1 MQKNDLYFKDDSIVR
16 VLEVRE
22 DRVLV
27 IDCIRRTMPQWKE
40 LVSLAGLEK
49 CSEEKLY
56 EIADVDLPEIDSLCP
71 ENRKVAY
78 ERYTMIAPILRLLP
92 DEKKKCEMISTIAS
106 NEKISKQTV
115 RKYLCL
121 YLAFQ
126 NVAILAP
133 KDKDNDTSL
142 TKDEK
147 NMRWALNKFYFS
159 YQKHSLKTAYTM
171 MLKTKYCDGNGELLA
186 EYPTFNQFRYFYR
199 KRKNNQTYYI
209 SRNGLTNYQR
219 NNRPL
224 LGDGVQ
230 EFARAPGMGM
240 LDATICDIYLVNE
253 YGGIVGRPI
262 LTACVD
268 AYSSLC
274 CGYALTWEGGMY
286 SLRQL
291 MLNVVTDKQELCRKH
306 GINIYL
312 QEWNSSMCPGVFVTD
327 QGTEYVSNCFE
338 QIAELG
344 VKVVNLPVYRPEL
357 KGSIEKFFSIIQD
370 LFRPYLKGRG
380 LIEPDFQERGA
391 HDYRKDACLTLEQ
404 FEKVLLRCI
413 IYYNSQRIIENFPY
427 TADMLEN
434 KVAPYANEIFAYG
447 MNLEG
452 VNLVKVDKR
461 QLILTLL
468 PRTMGKF
475 TRSGL
480 IVNHVRYKNIN
491 YAEKYLSGGN
501 VTVSYNPDD
510 SSSVWLVDR
519 GSFVEFTL
527 IENRYKNKSFSEIEV
542 MQTQKKKIVKS
553 VEASN
558 IQAKINLASHIEA
571 IVANVGCSNG
581 DLEVIPQN
589 YEREKIKAHVDCMKE
604 GALDEEYG
612 FN

>member
-1 MQKNDLYFKDDSIVR
+1 MKNDLYFKDDSIVR
-16 VLEVRE
+16 VLDVKENRA
-22 DRVLV
+22 LM
-27 IDCIRRTMPQWKE
+27 IDCVRRTMPQWKDI
-40 LVSLAGLEK
+40 VSLVGWDQ
-49 CSEEKLY
+49 CSQETLY
-56 EIADVDLPEIDSLCP
+56 EITDVNLPELDSLSS
-71 ENRKVAY
+71 ESRKVAY

-92 DEKKKCEMISTIAS
+92 DEQKKCEMISVIAS
-106 NEKISKQTV
+106 NEKVSKQTV

-133 KDKDNDTSL
+133 KDKENDTLL

-171 MLKTKYCDGNGELLA
+171 MLKAKYCDGNGELLA

-230 EFARAPGMGM
+230 EYAKAPGMGM
-240 LDATICDIYLVNE
+240 LDATVCDIYLVNE
-253 YGGIVGRPI
+253 FGGIVGRPI

-268 AYSSLC
+268 SYSSLC
-274 CGYALTWEGGMY
+274 CGYALSWEGGMY

-291 MLNVVTDKQELCRKH
+291 MLNVVTDKQELCKKH
-306 GINIYL
+306 GINIKL
-312 QEWNSSMCPGVFVTD
+312 QEWDSSLCPGVLVTD

-344 VKVVNLPVYRPEL
+344 IKVVNLPVYRPEL
-357 KGSIEKFFSIIQD
+357 KGTVEKFFSIIQD

-413 IYYNSQRIIENFPY
+413 IYYNSQRVLENFPY
-427 TADMLEN
+427 TDDMLKE
-434 KVAPYANEIFAYG
+434 KIPPYANDIFKYG

-452 VNLVKVDKR
+452 VNLVRVDKR
-461 QLILTLL
+461 QLMLTLL
-468 PRTMGKF
+468 PRTEGKF

-480 IVNHVRYKNIN
+480 IVNRVRYKNTN
-491 YAEKYLSGGN
+491 YAEKYLSGGV
-501 VTVSYNPDD
+501 VTVAYNPDD
-510 SSSVWLVDR
+510 SSSVWLVEK
-519 GSFVEFTL
+519 GNFIEFTL
-527 IENRYKNKSFSEIEV
+527 IESRYQNKSFSEIEI
-542 MQTQKKKIVKS
+542 MQTAKKKIVKS
-553 VEASN
+553 VETSN

-571 IVANVGCSNG
+571 IVENVGNSNG
-581 DLEVIPQN
+581 DLELIPQN
-589 YEREKIKAHVDCMKE
+589 YEREKIKAHVDCMKV
-604 GALDEEYG
+604 GALNE
-612 FN
+612 

>member
-1 MQKNDLYFKDDSIVR
+1 MQKNDLYFKDDLIIR
-16 VLEVRE
+16 VLDVKE
-22 DRVLV
+22 DRALM

-40 LVSLAGLEK
+40 VAFFVGWEK

-56 EIADVDLPEIDSLCP
+56 EIADEDLPELDSIYP
-71 ENRKVAY
+71 ESRKVAY
-78 ERYTMIAPILRLLP
+78 ERYTMIAPILHLLP
-92 DEKKKCEMISTIAS
+92 DEQKKCEMISTIAT
-106 NEKISKQTV
+106 NEKVSKQTI

-126 NVAILAP
+126 KVAMLAP
-133 KDKDNDTSL
+133 KDKDSDTSL

-159 YQKHSLKTAYTM
+159 YEKHSLKTAYTM
-171 MLKTKYCDGNGELLA
+171 MLKAKYCDGNGELLPK
-186 EYPTFNQFRYFYR
+186 YPTFNQFRYFYR
-199 KRKNNQTYYI
+199 KRKNNQTYFI

-230 EFARAPGMGM
+230 EYAKAPGMGM

-268 AYSSLC
+268 TYSSLC

-291 MLNVVTDKQELCRKH
+291 MLNVVTDKQELCRKQ
-306 GINIYL
+306 GINIDSH
-312 QEWNSSMCPGVFVTD
+312 EWDSSMCPGVLVTD

-344 VKVVNLPVYRPEL
+344 IKVVNLPVYRPEL

-370 LFRPYLKGRG
+370 LFRPFLKGKG

-404 FEKVLLRCI
+404 FEKVLIRCI
-413 IYYNSQRIIENFPY
+413 LYYNSQRIIENFPY

-434 KVAPYANEIFAYG
+434 KVAPYASEVFSYG

-452 VNLVKVDKR
+452 VNLIKVDKR
-461 QLILTLL
+461 QLMLTLL
-468 PRTMGKF
+468 PRTEGKF
-475 TRSGL
+475 TRFGL
-480 IVNHVRYKNIN
+480 IVNHVRYKNTN

-501 VTVSYNPDD
+501 VTVAYNPDD
-510 SSSVWLVDR
+510 SSSVWLVDK
-519 GSFVEFTL
+519 GNYVEFTL
-527 IENRYKNKSFSEIEV
+527 IESRYKNKSFSEIEV

-553 VEASN
+553 VEATN

-571 IVANVGCSNG
+571 IVANVRRSNG

-589 YEREKIKAHVDCMKE
+589 YEREKIKAHVDCMKVGVIHE
-604 GALDEEYG
+604 
-612 FN
+612 

>member
-1 MQKNDLYFKDDSIVR
+1 MQKNDLYFKDDLIIR
-16 VLEVRE
+16 VLDVKE
-22 DRVLV
+22 DRALM

-40 LVSLAGLEK
+40 VAFFVGWEK

-56 EIADVDLPEIDSLCP
+56 EIADENLPELDSIYP
-71 ENRKVAY
+71 ESRKVAY
-78 ERYTMIAPILRLLP
+78 ERYTMIAPILHLLP
-92 DEKKKCEMISTIAS
+92 DEQKKCEMISTIAT
-106 NEKISKQTV
+106 NEKVSKQTI

-126 NVAILAP
+126 KVAILAP
-133 KDKDNDTSL
+133 KDKDSDTSL

-159 YQKHSLKTAYTM
+159 YEKHSLKTAYTM
-171 MLKTKYCDGNGELLA
+171 MLKAKYCDGNGGLLS

-230 EFARAPGMGM
+230 EYAKAPGMGM

-262 LTACVD
+262 LTACID
-268 AYSSLC
+268 SYSSLC

-306 GINIYL
+306 GININT
-312 QEWNSSMCPGVFVTD
+312 QEWDSSLCPGVLVTD
-327 QGTEYVSNCFE
+327 QGTEYVSKCFE
-338 QIAELG
+338 QIAEQG
-344 VKVVNLPVYRPEL
+344 IKVVNLPVYRPEL
-357 KGSIEKFFSIIQD
+357 KGSVEKFFSIIQD

-404 FEKVLLRCI
+404 FEKVLIRCI
-413 IYYNSQRIIENFPY
+413 LYYNSQRIIENFPY
-427 TADMLEN
+427 TEDMLKN
-434 KVAPYANEIFAYG
+434 KVAPYASEIFSYG

-452 VNLVKVDKR
+452 VNLVKVDKL
-461 QLILTLL
+461 QLMLTLL
-468 PRTMGKF
+468 PRTEGKF

-480 IVNHVRYKNIN
+480 IVNHVRYKNTN

-501 VTVSYNPDD
+501 ATVAYNPDD
-510 SSSVWLVDR
+510 SSSVWLVDK
-519 GSFVEFTL
+519 GNFIEFVL
-527 IENRYKNKSFSEIEV
+527 IESRYKNKSFSEIEI
-542 MQTQKKKIVKS
+542 MQTEKKKIVKS

-589 YEREKIKAHVDCMKE
+589 YEREKLKAHVDCMKV
-604 GALDEEYG
+604 GGVDE
-612 FN
+612 

>member
-1 MQKNDLYFKDDSIVR
+1 MKNDLYFKDNSIVR
-16 VLEVRE
+16 LLEVRE
-22 DRVLV
+22 DKALV
-27 IDCIRRTMPQWKE
+27 IDCVRRTMPQWKE
-40 LVSLAGLEK
+40 VAFLAGWEK

-56 EIADVDLPEIDSLCP
+56 EIADVDLPEIESLCP
-71 ENRKVAY
+71 ESRKVAY
-78 ERYTMIAPILRLLP
+78 ERYTLIAPILRLLS
-92 DEKKKCEMISTIAS
+92 DEKKKCEMISVVAN
-106 NEKISKQTV
+106 NEKVSKQTI
-115 RKYLCL
+115 RKYLCQ

-126 NVAILAP
+126 SIAILAP
-133 KDKDNDTSL
+133 KDKDSDTSL

-159 YQKHSLKTAYTM
+159 YQKHSLNTAYTM
-171 MLKTKYCDGNGELLA
+171 MLKSKYCDGNGKLLS

-230 EFARAPGMGM
+230 EYAKAPGMGM
-240 LDATICDIYLVNE
+240 LDATVCDIYLVNE

-268 AYSSLC
+268 TYSSLC

-291 MLNVVTDKQELCRKH
+291 MLNVVTDKQELCRKQ
-306 GINIYL
+306 GINIDSY
-312 QEWNSSMCPGVFVTD
+312 EWDSSMCPSVLVTD
-327 QGTEYVSNCFE
+327 QGTEYVSNCFG
-338 QIAELG
+338 QITELG
-344 VKVVNLPVYRPEL
+344 IKVINLPVYRPEL
-357 KGSIEKFFSIIQD
+357 KGCIEKFFDIIQD

-404 FEKVLLRCI
+404 FEKVLIRCI

-427 TADMLEN
+427 TEDML
-434 KVAPYANEIFAYG
+434 KSKIAPYANDIFKYG

-468 PRTMGKF
+468 PRTEGKF

-480 IVNHVRYKNIN
+480 IVNRVRYKNSN
-491 YAEKYLSGGN
+491 YAEKYLSGGV
-501 VTVSYNPDD
+501 VTVAYNPDD
-510 SSSVWLVDR
+510 SSSVWLVEK
-519 GSFVEFTL
+519 GNFIEFVL
-527 IENRYKNKSFSEIEV
+527 IESRYQNKSFSEIEI
-542 MQTQKKKIVKS
+542 MQTEKKKIVKS
-553 VEASN
+553 VETSN

-571 IVANVGCSNG
+571 IVANVGSSNC
-581 DLEVIPQN
+581 DLELISQN

-604 GALDEEYG
+604 GAVNE
-612 FN
+612 

>member
-1 MQKNDLYFKDDSIVR
+1 MQKNDLYFKEKSIVR

-22 DRVLV
+22 DKALV
-27 IDCIRRTMPQWKE
+27 IDCVRRTMPQWKE
-40 LVSLAGLEK
+40 LAFLAGWEK

-56 EIADVDLPEIDSLCP
+56 EIADVDLPEIESLCP
-71 ENRKVAY
+71 ESRKTAY
-78 ERYTMIAPILRLLP
+78 ERYTMLAPILHLLP
-92 DEKKKCEMISTIAS
+92 DEKKKCEMIAVIAS

-133 KDKDNDTSL
+133 KDKENDTSL

-159 YQKHSLKTAYTM
+159 YEKHSLKTAYTM
-171 MLKTKYCDGNGELLA
+171 MLKEKYCDENKELLP

-230 EFARAPGMGM
+230 EYAKAPGMGM
-240 LDATICDIYLVNE
+240 LDSTVCDIYLVNE
-253 YGGIVGRPI
+253 YGGIIGRPI
-262 LTACVD
+262 LTACID

-291 MLNVVTDKQELCRKH
+291 MLNVVTDKQELCKKH
-306 GINIYL
+306 GIHINP
-312 QEWNSSMCPGVFVTD
+312 QEWDSSMCPGVLVTD

-344 VKVVNLPVYRPEL
+344 IKVVNLPVYRPEL
-357 KGSIEKFFSIIQD
+357 KGTVEKFFSIIQD

-413 IYYNSQRIIENFPY
+413 IYYNSQRVLENFPY
-427 TADMLEN
+427 TDDMLKE
-434 KVAPYANEIFAYG
+434 KIPPYANDIFKYG

-452 VNLVKVDKR
+452 VNLVRVDKR
-461 QLILTLL
+461 QLMLTLL
-468 PRTMGKF
+468 PRTEGKF

-491 YAEKYLSGGN
+491 YAEKYLSGGV
-501 VTVSYNPDD
+501 VTVAYNPDD

-519 GSFVEFTL
+519 GTFVEFTL
-527 IENRYKNKSFSEIEV
+527 IESRYKNKSFSEIEA
-542 MQTQKKKIVKS
+542 MQAQKKKIVKS
-553 VEASN
+553 VETNN

-571 IVANVGCSNG
+571 IVANVSSGNG
-581 DLEVIPQN
+581 DLKVISQN
-589 YEREKIKAHVDCMKE
+589 YEREKLKDHVDCMKVGVINE
-604 GALDEEYG
+604 
-612 FN
+612 

>member
-1 MQKNDLYFKDDSIVR
+1 MKNDLYFKDNSIVR

-22 DRVLV
+22 DKALV
-27 IDCIRRTMPQWKE
+27 IDCVRRTMPQWKDI
-40 LVSLAGLEK
+40 VSLAGWEK
-49 CSEEKLY
+49 CSEEKLC
-56 EIADVDLPEIDSLCP
+56 EITGVDLPELDALYP

-78 ERYTMIAPILRLLP
+78 ERYTLIAPILRLLP
-92 DEKKKCEMISTIAS
+92 DEKKKCEMISTIAF

-121 YLAFQ
+121 YLTFQ
-126 NVAILAP
+126 NIVILAA
-133 KDKDNDTSL
+133 KDKDSDTSL

-159 YQKHSLKTAYTM
+159 YEKHSLKTAYTM
-171 MLKTKYCDGNGELLA
+171 MLKAKYCDGNGELLA

-230 EFARAPGMGM
+230 EYAKTPGMGM

-253 YGGIVGRPI
+253 YGGIVGRPV
-262 LTACVD
+262 LTACLD

-306 GINIYL
+306 GINIDS
-312 QEWNSSMCPGVFVTD
+312 QEWNFSMCPGVLVTD

-344 VKVVNLPVYRPEL
+344 IKVVNLPVYRPEL

-370 LFRPYLKGRG
+370 LFRPFLKGKG

-404 FEKVLLRCI
+404 FEKVLIRCI

-427 TADMLEN
+427 TEDMLEN
-434 KVAPYANEIFAYG
+434 KVAPYASEIFSYG

-461 QLILTLL
+461 QLMLTLL
-468 PRTMGKF
+468 PRTEGKF

-480 IVNHVRYKNIN
+480 IVNRVRYKNTN

-501 VTVSYNPDD
+501 VTVAYNPDD
-510 SSSVWLVDR
+510 SSSVWLVDK
-519 GSFVEFTL
+519 GNFIEFVL
-527 IENRYKNKSFSEIEV
+527 IESRYKNKSFSEIEI
-542 MQTQKKKIVKS
+542 MQTEKKKIVKS

-571 IVANVGCSNG
+571 IVANVGSSNG

-589 YEREKIKAHVDCMKE
+589 YEREKIKAHVDCMKVGVVNE
-604 GALDEEYG
+604 
-612 FN
+612 

>member
-1 MQKNDLYFKDDSIVR
+1 MKNDLYFKDNSIVR
-16 VLEVRE
+16 LLEVRE
-22 DRVLV
+22 DKALV
-27 IDCIRRTMPQWKE
+27 IDCVRRTMPQWKE
-40 LVSLAGLEK
+40 VAFLAGWEK

-56 EIADVDLPEIDSLCP
+56 EIADVDLPEIESLCP
-71 ENRKVAY
+71 ESRKVAY
-78 ERYTMIAPILRLLP
+78 ERYTLIAPILRLLP
-92 DEKKKCEMISTIAS
+92 DEKKKCEMISVVAN
-106 NEKISKQTV
+106 NEKVSKQTI
-115 RKYLCL
+115 RKYLCQ

-126 NVAILAP
+126 SIAILAP
-133 KDKDNDTSL
+133 KDKDSDTSL

-159 YQKHSLKTAYTM
+159 YQKHSLNTAYTM
-171 MLKTKYCDGNGELLA
+171 MLKSKYCDGNGKLLS

-230 EFARAPGMGM
+230 EYAKAPGMGM
-240 LDATICDIYLVNE
+240 LDATVCDIYLVNE

-268 AYSSLC
+268 TYSSLC

-291 MLNVVTDKQELCRKH
+291 MLNVVTDKQELCRKQ
-306 GINIYL
+306 GINIDSH
-312 QEWNSSMCPGVFVTD
+312 EWDSSMCPGVLVTD
-327 QGTEYVSNCFE
+327 QGTEYVSNCFG
-338 QIAELG
+338 QITELG
-344 VKVVNLPVYRPEL
+344 IKVINLPVYRPEL
-357 KGSIEKFFSIIQD
+357 KGCIEKFFDIIQD

-404 FEKVLLRCI
+404 FEKVLIRCI

-427 TADMLEN
+427 TEDML
-434 KVAPYANEIFAYG
+434 KSKIAPYANDILKYG

-452 VNLVKVDKR
+452 VNLVKIDKR
-461 QLILTLL
+461 QLMLTLL
-468 PRTMGKF
+468 PRTEGKF

-480 IVNHVRYKNIN
+480 IVNRVRYKNTN

-501 VTVSYNPDD
+501 ATVAYNPDD

-527 IENRYKNKSFSEIEV
+527 IESRYKNKSFSEIEV

-571 IVANVGCSNG
+571 IVANVGSSNC
-581 DLEVIPQN
+581 DLELIPQN
-589 YEREKIKAHVDCMKE
+589 YEREKIKAHVDCMKV
-604 GALDEEYG
+604 GAMNNE
-612 FN
+612 

>member
-1 MQKNDLYFKDDSIVR
+1 MKNDLYFKDNSIVR
-16 VLEVRE
+16 LLEVRE
-22 DRVLV
+22 DKALV
-27 IDCIRRTMPQWKE
+27 IDCVRRTMPQWKE
-40 LVSLAGLEK
+40 VAFLAGWEK

-56 EIADVDLPEIDSLCP
+56 EIADVDLPEIESLCP
-71 ENRKVAY
+71 ESRKVAY
-78 ERYTMIAPILRLLP
+78 ERYTLIAPILRLLP
-92 DEKKKCEMISTIAS
+92 DEKKKCEMISVVAN
-106 NEKISKQTV
+106 NEKVSKQTI
-115 RKYLCL
+115 RKYLCQ

-126 NVAILAP
+126 SIAILAP
-133 KDKDNDTSL
+133 KDKDSDTSL

-159 YQKHSLKTAYTM
+159 YQKHSLNTAYTM
-171 MLKTKYCDGNGELLA
+171 MLKSKYCDGNGKLLS

-230 EFARAPGMGM
+230 EYAKAPGMGM
-240 LDATICDIYLVNE
+240 LDATVCDIYLVNE

-268 AYSSLC
+268 TYSSLC

-291 MLNVVTDKQELCRKH
+291 MLNVVTDKQELCRKQ
-306 GINIYL
+306 GINIDSH
-312 QEWNSSMCPGVFVTD
+312 EWDSSMCPSVLVTD
-327 QGTEYVSNCFE
+327 QGTEYVSNCFG
-338 QIAELG
+338 QITELG
-344 VKVVNLPVYRPEL
+344 IKVINLPVYRPEL
-357 KGSIEKFFSIIQD
+357 KGCIEKFFDIIQD

-404 FEKVLLRCI
+404 FEKVLIRCI

-427 TADMLEN
+427 TEDML
-434 KVAPYANEIFAYG
+434 KSKIAPYANDIFKYG

-468 PRTMGKF
+468 PRTEGKF

-480 IVNHVRYKNIN
+480 IVNRVRYKNSN
-491 YAEKYLSGGN
+491 YAEKYLSGGV
-501 VTVSYNPDD
+501 VTVAYNPDD
-510 SSSVWLVDR
+510 SSSVWLVEK
-519 GSFVEFTL
+519 GNFIEFVL
-527 IENRYKNKSFSEIEV
+527 IESRYQNKSFSEIEI
-542 MQTQKKKIVKS
+542 MQTEKKKIVKS
-553 VEASN
+553 VETSN

-571 IVANVGCSNG
+571 IVANVGSSNC
-581 DLEVIPQN
+581 DLELISQN

-604 GALDEEYG
+604 GAVNE
-612 FN
+612 

>member
-1 MQKNDLYFKDDSIVR
+1 MKNDLYFKDDSIVR
-16 VLEVRE
+16 VLDVKENRA
-22 DRVLV
+22 LM
-27 IDCIRRTMPQWKE
+27 IDCVRRTMPQRKDIA
-40 LVSLAGLEK
+40 SLTGWEK

-56 EIADVDLPEIDSLCP
+56 EIADVDLPELDSLCP
-71 ENRKVAY
+71 ESRKTAY
-78 ERYTMIAPILRLLP
+78 ERYTMIAPILRLLL
-92 DEKKKCEMISTIAS
+92 DEKKKCEMISVVAN
-106 NEKISKQTV
+106 NEKVSKQTI
-115 RKYLCL
+115 RKYLCQ

-126 NVAILAP
+126 SIAILAP
-133 KDKDNDTSL
+133 KDKDSDTSL

-159 YQKHSLKTAYTM
+159 YEKHSLKTSYTM
-171 MLKTKYCDGNGELLA
+171 MLKSKYCDGNGELLP

-230 EFARAPGMGM
+230 EYAKAPGMGM

-253 YGGIVGRPI
+253 SGGIVGRPI
-262 LTACVD
+262 LTACID

-291 MLNVVTDKQELCRKH
+291 MLNVVTDKQELCKKH
-306 GINIYL
+306 GININP
-312 QEWNSSMCPGVFVTD
+312 QEWDSSMCPGVLVTD
-327 QGTEYVSNCFE
+327 RGTEYVSNCFE

-357 KGSIEKFFSIIQD
+357 KGGIEKFFSIIQD
-370 LFRPYLKGRG
+370 LFRPYLKGKG

-404 FEKVLLRCI
+404 FEKVLIRCI
-413 IYYNSQRIIENFPY
+413 IYYNSQRVIENFPY
-427 TADMLEN
+427 ADDML
-434 KVAPYANEIFAYG
+434 KKKISPYVNDIFAYG

-452 VNLVKVDKR
+452 VNFVKVDKR
-461 QLILTLL
+461 QLMLTLL
-468 PRTMGKF
+468 PRTEGKF

-480 IVNHVRYKNIN
+480 IVNHVRYKNTK

-501 VTVSYNPDD
+501 VTVAYNPDD

-519 GSFVEFTL
+519 GTFVEFTL
-527 IENRYKNKSFSEIEV
+527 IESRYKNKSFSEIEV
-542 MQTQKKKIVKS
+542 MKTQKKKIVKS

-571 IVANVGCSNG
+571 IVGNVGHSNG
-581 DLEVIPQN
+581 DLEMIPQN
-589 YEREKIKAHVDCMKE
+589 YEREKIKAHVDCMKV
-604 GALDEEYG
+604 GALNE
-612 FN
+612 

>member
-1 MQKNDLYFKDDSIVR
+1 MKNDLYFKDDSIVR
-16 VLEVRE
+16 VLDVKE
-22 DRVLV
+22 DRALM
-27 IDCIRRTMPQWKE
+27 IDCVRRTMPQWKDI
-40 LVSLAGLEK
+40 VSLVGWDQ
-49 CSEEKLY
+49 CSQETLY
-56 EIADVDLPEIDSLCP
+56 EITDVNLPELDSLSS
-71 ENRKVAY
+71 ESRKVAY

-92 DEKKKCEMISTIAS
+92 DEQKKCEMISVIAS
-106 NEKISKQTV
+106 NEKVSKQTV

-133 KDKDNDTSL
+133 KDKENDTLL

-171 MLKTKYCDGNGELLA
+171 MLKAKYCDGNGELLA

-230 EFARAPGMGM
+230 EYAKAPGMGM
-240 LDATICDIYLVNE
+240 LDATVCDIYLVNE
-253 YGGIVGRPI
+253 FGGIVGRPI

-268 AYSSLC
+268 SYSSLC
-274 CGYALTWEGGMY
+274 CGYALSWEGGMY

-291 MLNVVTDKQELCRKH
+291 MLNVVTDKQELCKKH
-306 GINIYL
+306 GINIKL
-312 QEWNSSMCPGVFVTD
+312 QEWDSSLCPGVLVTD

-344 VKVVNLPVYRPEL
+344 IKVVNLPVYRPEL
-357 KGSIEKFFSIIQD
+357 KGTVEKFFSIIQD

-413 IYYNSQRIIENFPY
+413 IYYNSQRVLENFPY
-427 TADMLEN
+427 TDDMLKE
-434 KVAPYANEIFAYG
+434 KIPPYANDIFKYG

-452 VNLVKVDKR
+452 VNLVRVDKR
-461 QLILTLL
+461 QLMLTLL
-468 PRTMGKF
+468 PRTEGKF

-480 IVNHVRYKNIN
+480 IVNRVRYKNTN
-491 YAEKYLSGGN
+491 YAEKYLSGGV
-501 VTVSYNPDD
+501 VTVAYNPDD
-510 SSSVWLVDR
+510 SSSVWLVEK
-519 GSFVEFTL
+519 GNFIEFTL
-527 IENRYKNKSFSEIEV
+527 IESRYQNKSFSEIEI
-542 MQTQKKKIVKS
+542 MQTAKKKIVKS
-553 VEASN
+553 VETSN

-571 IVANVGCSNG
+571 IVENVGNSNG
-581 DLEVIPQN
+581 DLELIPQN
-589 YEREKIKAHVDCMKE
+589 YEREKIKAHVDCMKV
-604 GALDEEYG
+604 GALNE
-612 FN
+612 